1 MELPTDFSIAATSAN
16 SDTPHQAKLNAVY
29 NNANGFLATMLGN
42 QVVGQV
48 LATVNEQI
56 GTQVASQLLVGFKTI
71 GDGLH
76 TAGDGAQ
83 QLADGTATANNGAGE
98 LYGGATQLSDG
109 LGQADNGAQQLTDGA
124 ERLDEGIKTAHQG
137 ANSLSAGLQQL
148 NAATQQLGE
157 GAGQI
162 SQGVD
167 QLVGVANRAS
177 LAQEQLTVPLINLAA
192 QLRSTGIPVAI
203 ELANMADQLVN
214 QVHTQGLGQGT
225 ELMTQLGKLSD
236 GTGQL
241 AYQLSNPIS
250 DYRDGMQ
257 QATDGAEQLSAG
269 SQQLTVCAAQLSSG
283 LVQLD
288 EGSGELALKLN
299 QSADQVPNFSEN
311 TLDEAA
317 RNVAAPVSLNY
328 AKDTM
333 SLFGFGL
340 SPMFISLGLFMG
352 ATVTFMVLRPL
363 QRRAIDA
370 GASPFRAVVASYLPA
385 ALIGIAQATVMV
397 LVQRFGIG
405 LEAYNEV
412 GAWLAMCLASI
423 TFMSITQMFN
433 SVFGTT
439 VGRVLC
445 IAFMSLQIVS
455 SGGLYPPET
464 QPAPLRWFHTYDPMT
479 YTVNLLRQVLYNTD
493 TALDPR
499 GQQAILILVGIT
511 VLCLSISTL
520 AGRRER
526 QMKFKD
532 LHPEVSV

>member
-1 MELPTDFSIAATSAN
+1 M
-16 SDTPHQAKLNAVY
+16 
-29 NNANGFLATMLGN
+29 
-42 QVVGQV
+42 
-48 LATVNEQI
+48 
-56 GTQVASQLLVGFKTI
+56 
-71 GDGLH
+71 
-76 TAGDGAQ
+76 
-83 QLADGTATANNGAGE
+83 
-98 LYGGATQLSDG
+98 
-109 LGQADNGAQQLTDGA
+109 
-124 ERLDEGIKTAHQG
+124 
-137 ANSLSAGLQQL
+137 
-148 NAATQQLGE
+148 
-157 GAGQI
+157 
-162 SQGVD
+162 
-167 QLVGVANRAS
+167 
-177 LAQEQLTVPLINLAA
+177 
-192 QLRSTGIPVAI
+192 
-203 ELANMADQLVN
+203 
-214 QVHTQGLGQGT
+214 
-225 ELMTQLGKLSD
+225 
-236 GTGQL
+236 
-241 AYQLSNPIS
+241 
-250 DYRDGMQ
+250 
-257 QATDGAEQLSAG
+257 
-269 SQQLTVCAAQLSSG
+269 
-283 LVQLD
+283 
-288 EGSGELALKLN
+288 
-299 QSADQVPNFSEN
+299 PNFPEN

-405 LEAYNEV
+405 LGRTTRW

-439 VGRVLC
+439 VCRVLC

-493 TALDPR
+493 TVLDPR

-520 AGRRER
+520 AGRREC

-532 LHPEVSV
+532 LHPEVPV